1 MFLNHFNVFYILHHV
16 AVLFINFTMLLL
28 TIFYNTARYKK
39 ELEMNF
45 GSEKARIEIEADTN
59 LNNTHKWSTEM
70 KVNLLKIEERK
81 RN

>member
-1 MFLNHFNVFYILHHV
+1 
-16 AVLFINFTMLLL
+16 MLLL